1 MDRLLMDTYI
11 SSISSIPSIIN
22 DKIEKT
28 LKKLTCHRTSFILF
42 KAPNH
47 CTRVLAVLPFLK
59 STDF

>member
-1 MDRLLMDTYI
+1 MDHLLIDTYI
-11 SSISSIPSIIN
+11 SSISSMLSIIN

-28 LKKLTCHRTSFILF
+28 LIKPTCHRTSFTLF

-47 CTRVLAVLPFLK
+47 CTRVIAVLPFLK